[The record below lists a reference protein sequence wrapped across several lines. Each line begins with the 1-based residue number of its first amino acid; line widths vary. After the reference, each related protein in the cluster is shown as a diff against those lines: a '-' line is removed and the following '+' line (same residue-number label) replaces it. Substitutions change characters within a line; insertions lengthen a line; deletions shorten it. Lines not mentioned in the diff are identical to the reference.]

1 MHEFKIQSKIVV
13 ILPLYHLYPKKAK
26 ALAPLGTNEA
36 QKAHLI
42 PSIFCTTKFLFPN
55 DFIYFLTLLK
65 TFKFP
70 STKILIFTYKKGPK
84 MFLLLTKGTRSL
96 QKSYLFLNYD

>member
-96 QKSYLFLNYD
+96 TKILSFP